1 MPVSPQTFGQFIHA
15 KAEQS
20 PDTIVLRFVHFDQPD
35 EIVTYSMLAINGHKL
50 AVALQRQGLT
60 RGMTFGVMLRNHPEF
75 VYALVAASLLGAIVV
90 PIDVRRRGEALRRQ
104 LAHAECRAL
113 LVADYA
119 LPHVRPILAQL
130 PGLLMLQV
138 LHTGEDNAHQ
148 VPSDVPLLNACFA
161 GGPDVFL
168 PSMVVDPAQALEIL
182 YTSGT
187 TGVPKG
193 VVIDNERLLGFRA
206 LGKWIFGYQSDDRL
220 YTGLSL
226 AHGNAQAVTLMGALG
241 QGIEAVM
248 TRQFSKSRL
257 WDITRTYGIT
267 TFALLGGMATA
278 LYSEPVRASDGEN
291 PVRLV
296 TSAGMPASLWEGFE
310 QRFNV
315 RILEWYGAVEGG
327 FVYKPIGEGPV
338 GSCGRLSPGY
348 DLRVVDAND
357 QECPPG
363 VVGELLFRPHGGP
376 AQFAYWQDYVATAH
390 KVRHGWLHSGDMV
403 HRDAAGYVFFH
414 YRQGEAIRRN
424 GEFIHS
430 GDVAK
435 VLTEH
440 PEIADVFVYGVPA
453 RSGAPGEQDLVAAVV
468 PSHPGHFDAIQVFA
482 ACRQHVPANA
492 VPSYLQLVPEIPK
505 TLSEKPQK
513 HVLLAAF
520 EPTGLNVFEAPDL
533 RAPLSPAC

>member
-1 MPVSPQTFGQFIHA
+1 MP
-15 KAEQS
+15 
-20 PDTIVLRFVHFDQPD
+20 
-35 EIVTYSMLAINGHKL
+35 
-50 AVALQRQGLT
+50 
-60 RGMTFGVMLRNHPEF
+60 
-75 VYALVAASLLGAIVV
+75 
-90 PIDVRRRGEALRRQ
+90 RR
-104 LAHAECRAL
+104 CR
-113 LVADYA
+113 
-119 LPHVRPILAQL
+119 
-130 PGLLMLQV
+130 LMCLCSTPV
-138 LHTGEDNAHQ
+138 CE
-148 VPSDVPLLNACFA
+148 
-161 GGPDVFL
+161 GPDIFL
-168 PSMVVDPAQALEIL
+168 PSIVVDPAQALEIL

-193 VVIDNERLLGFRA
+193 VVIDNERFLGFRA

-241 QGIEAVM
+241 QGIEAVI
-248 TRQFSKSRL
+248 TRQFTKSRL

-267 TFALLGGMATA
+267 IFALLGGMATA
-278 LYSEPVRASDGEN
+278 LYSEPVRANDSEH

-296 TSAGMPASLWEGFE
+296 TSAGMPAALWEAFE
-310 QRFNV
+310 RRFNV

-327 FVYKPIGEGPV
+327 FVYKPPGEGPV

-363 VVGELLFRPHGGP
+363 VVGELIFRPHGGST
-376 AQFAYWQDYVATAH
+376 QLAYWQDHVATAH
-390 KVRHGWLHSGDMV
+390 KVRHGWLRSGDMV

-424 GEFIHS
+424 GEFIDPD
-430 GDVAK
+430 DVAR
-435 VLTEH
+435 VLAEH

-468 PSHPGHFDAIQVFA
+468 PTHPGHFDARQVFA

-492 VPSYLQLVPEIPK
+492 VPSYLQLVLEIPK

-520 EPTGLNVFEAPDL
+520 EPTGHNVFEAPDL